1 MTFEIEAASIAD
13 CVIAPIP
20 DQTVTGQ
27 ALKPALE
34 VSNASGGRL
43 AAGTDY
49 MAVYHANV
57 EIGTAHVAL
66 VGKGNYFG
74 VKTATFQIV
83 AGSIADAEVTGV
95 AARYFYTGEAVAVE
109 PAVCHLHDG
118 ALPVPYVS
126 RITAFSLA
134 LREYIPSAPHF
145 IED

>member
-1 MTFEIEAASIAD
+1 MLFRSFKAQVSEIPVQTYTSAEIKPALTVTGASGKKLVEGVDYEVSYSDNIEVGTATALIVGFGDYEGYRTVTFEIEAASIAD

-66 VGKGNYFG
+66 VGKG
-74 VKTATFQIV
+74 
-83 AGSIADAEVTGV
+83 
-95 AARYFYTGEAVAVE
+95 
-109 PAVCHLHDG
+109 
-118 ALPVPYVS
+118 
-126 RITAFSLA
+126 
-134 LREYIPSAPHF
+134 
-145 IED
+145 